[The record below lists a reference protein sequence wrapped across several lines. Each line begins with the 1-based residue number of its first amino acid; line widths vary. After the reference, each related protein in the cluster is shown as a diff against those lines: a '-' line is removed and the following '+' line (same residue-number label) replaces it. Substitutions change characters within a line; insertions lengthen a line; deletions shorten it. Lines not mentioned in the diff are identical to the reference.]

1 MGPFHK
7 SDKEYNTF
15 RQREARMGTYK
26 KDSDGRDRKCCDVG
40 QGCKGNKPDCNNTI
54 MTLDEYRKWKS
65 YIDEKDK
72 NQQGSKVGYYYIVLG
87 SLQHM
92 SGVDQH
98 E

>member
-1 MGPFHK
+1 
-7 SDKEYNTF
+7 
-15 RQREARMGTYK
+15 MGTYK
-26 KDSDGRDRKCCDVG
+26 KDSDGKDRKFCDVG
-40 QGCKGNKPDCNNTI
+40 QGCKGKKADCNNTI